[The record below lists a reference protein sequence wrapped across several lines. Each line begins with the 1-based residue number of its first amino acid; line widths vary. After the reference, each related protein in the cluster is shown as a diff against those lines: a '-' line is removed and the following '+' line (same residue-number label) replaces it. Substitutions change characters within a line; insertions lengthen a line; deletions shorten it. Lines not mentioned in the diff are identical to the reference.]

1 MLLSKIARSSSA
13 ALPKCESAHTEPSF
27 LYLHLI
33 TINPAGIVNR
43 AIAVAR
49 NAWQIRSEGWLILR
63 IRSQLP
69 LRALVCAALAIGC
82 LSARGFGDDGPR
94 RWVTTWTTAN
104 AASDRPASFS
114 NQTIREMVHT
124 TIGGSA
130 VRLRLSNTFGTR
142 TIRFD
147 AVLVGLQ
154 ATGVQAGGASLV
166 PGSNHQ
172 VMFGGSPFIAIPE
185 GAEVLSD
192 PLSFSIGPQ
201 QNLAISL
208 FTSGETGPATVHG
221 SAFQTNYVSA
231 SGNFA
236 ADDSG
241 KAFSEAAGA
250 KTVGSWYFL
259 SAVEVAATTSAQGA
273 VVGLGDSITDGAS
286 TQTDKNERWTD
297 VLARRMLARHI
308 ELAVLN
314 AGIGGNRV
322 LTNSPCWGQNA
333 LARLGRDVLAQAG
346 IEAVILF
353 EGTNDIGQPDAPATN
368 TNPCRSRTQV
378 TADEII
384 AGYQQIIA
392 RTHARGL
399 KIFGATIL
407 PYQGLAAWTASGE
420 AKRVAVNQWIRTAGA
435 FDGVIDFDA
444 ALRDPASPSH
454 LAPQYDSGDHLHPGT
469 AGHEAMGNAVDLGL
483 FH

>member
-1 MLLSKIARSSSA
+1 MRRRL
-13 ALPKCESAHTEPSF
+13 
-27 LYLHLI
+27 
-33 TINPAGIVNR
+33 
-43 AIAVAR
+43 
-49 NAWQIRSEGWLILR
+49 
-63 IRSQLP
+63 QLP
-69 LRALVCAALAIGC
+69 LRALVCMALAIGC
-82 LSARGFGDDGPR
+82 SSSQSFKGNSPQ

-114 NQTIREMVHT
+114 NQTIREIVHT
-124 TIGGSA
+124 TIGGNG

-142 TIRFD
+142 AIRFD
-147 AVLVGLQ
+147 AVFLGLQ
-154 ATGVQAGGASLV
+154 AVGVQGGASLV
-166 PGSNHQ
+166 PGSNRE
-172 VMFGGSPFIAIPE
+172 VMFGGRPFIAIPE

-192 PLSFSIGPQ
+192 PLSFSVEPQ

-208 FTSGETGPATVHG
+208 FTSGDTGPATVHG
-221 SAFQTNYVSA
+221 SAFQTNYVSGP
-231 SGNFA
+231 GNFA
-236 ADDSG
+236 AEESG
-241 KAFSEAAGA
+241 KAFAETAGA
-250 KTVGSWYFL
+250 KSIGSWYFL
-259 SAVEVAATTSAQGA
+259 SAVEVIPTTAVKGA
-273 VVGLGDSITDGAS
+273 VVVLGDSITDGAV
-286 TQTDKNERWTD
+286 THPDKNERWTD
-297 VLARRMLARHI
+297 VLARRMLASHI

-322 LTNSPCWGQNA
+322 LTTSPCWGQNA

-346 IEAVILF
+346 VEAVILF
-353 EGTNDIGQPDAPATN
+353 EGTNDIGQPDAAAN
-368 TNPCRSRTQV
+368 TSPCVSHTQV

-407 PYQGLAAWTASGE
+407 PYQGLGNWTASGE
-420 AKRVAVNQWIRTAGA
+420 AKRIAVNQWIRTSQA

-444 ALRDPASPSH
+444 ALRDPVSPTH

-483 FH
+483 FR